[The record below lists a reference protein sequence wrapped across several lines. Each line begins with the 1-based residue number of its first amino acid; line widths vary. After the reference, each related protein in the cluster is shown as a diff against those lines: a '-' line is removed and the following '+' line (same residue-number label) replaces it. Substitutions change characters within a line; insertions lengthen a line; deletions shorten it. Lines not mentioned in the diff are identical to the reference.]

1 MTLNIRIN
9 IGDVSTEM
17 TTDSNLSFDAI
28 ESLLTR
34 AVHATLQSY
43 LALPEKDR
51 LAAYHYGAE
60 DFAEDLDDDEDDD

>member
-1 MTLNIRIN
+1 VTLNIQIK

-60 DFAEDLDDDEDDD
+60 DLDDDEDDD

>member
-1 MTLNIRIN
+1 MTLNLKIKIY
-9 IGDVSTEM
+9 DVSTEM
-17 TTDSNLSFDAI
+17 ITDADLSFDAI

-51 LAAYHYGAE
+51 LAAYIYNK
-60 DFAEDLDDDEDDD
+60 DDEFADDEEED

>member
-1 MTLNIRIN
+1 MTLNIKIN
-9 IGDVSTEM
+9 IFDVSTEM
-17 TTDSNLSFDAI
+17 ITDADLSFDAI

-51 LAAYHYGAE
+51 LAAYHYGGD
-60 DFAEDLDDDEDDD
+60 DFDEDDTEDDD

>member
-1 MTLNIRIN
+1 VTLNIKIN
-9 IGDVSTEM
+9 IYDVSTEM
-17 TTDSNLSFDAI
+17 VTDADLSFDAI

-51 LAAYHYGAE
+51 LAAYHYASE
-60 DFAEDLDDDEDDD
+60 IDNDIDDEEDD

>member
-1 MTLNIRIN
+1 VTLNIQIK

-60 DFAEDLDDDEDDD
+60 DFDDDEDDD